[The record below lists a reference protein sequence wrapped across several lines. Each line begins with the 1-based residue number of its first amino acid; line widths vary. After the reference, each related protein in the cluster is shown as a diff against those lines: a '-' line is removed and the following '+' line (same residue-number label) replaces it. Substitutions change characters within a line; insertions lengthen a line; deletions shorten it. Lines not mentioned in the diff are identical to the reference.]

1 MTPVM
6 NRRSAVILGLMLFCG
21 VALWQLEAVGA
32 SDAAV
37 VVLDRYPVPVGP
49 LPDVLCGCTE
59 VLKNFA

>member
-1 MTPVM
+1 M
-6 NRRSAVILGLMLFCG
+6 NRRSAVILGLTLLCG
-21 VALWQLEAVGA
+21 ASLWQLEAVGA